1 MREYMFKKL
10 MCLMVISFMS
20 LSLIGCTGRKAVDLT
35 PEQDEYVRSLIEMGV
50 YHEVCSKYGLEPGV
64 TIDGINA
71 YDDSDTESDLYYMTF
86 DADGSYTVVT
96 GSDEVYSGTFTITG
110 HIESHGAGTDSCEIT
125 PPRNGLTTLPE
136 QTSAGD

>member
-50 YHEVCSKYGLEPGV
+50 
-64 TIDGINA
+64 
-71 YDDSDTESDLYYMTF
+71 
-86 DADGSYTVVT
+86 
-96 GSDEVYSGTFTITG
+96 
-110 HIESHGAGTDSCEIT
+110 
-125 PPRNGLTTLPE
+125 
-136 QTSAGD
+136 